1 MASKRTAPMTLA
13 ATALAVS
20 AALPVAA
27 QTVVRDAETGQLR
40 APNAAEAQ
48 ALRGSSER
56 RALRSTLAAPS
67 QRALAHGAVSVELD
81 ESTLMYSVAR
91 RNADGSVS
99 RACVQGEESALQ
111 AMKKPANFAKPLVA
125 STAARTARG
134 AVYEDK

>member
-27 QTVVRDAETGQLR
+27 QTVVRDAESGQLR
-40 APNAAEAQ
+40 APNAEEAQ
-48 ALRGSSER
+48 ALRGAAPER
-56 RALRSTLAAPS
+56 RALRSLAAPS
-67 QRALAHGAVSVELD
+67 QRKLAHGAVSAELD

-99 RACVQGEESALQ
+99 RACVQGEEHAQQALN
-111 AMKKPANFAKPLVA
+111 KPANFAKPMVPGT
-125 STAARTARG
+125 SARTARG
-134 AVYEDK
+134 AIYEDK